1 MSLLAITSLSLTA
14 FTAYFLPL
22 KQSLLPT
29 NPDDGPLRYIPIL
42 NGILA
47 GVVILEGFVRHD
59 SETLWIAAI
68 PAVMWSAIWIT
79 RYWTNSIDMEELEKL
94 KYNVKNDTRSHL
106 LTSSIKGH
114 RHNMPTVFLLNSY
127 M

>member
-22 KQSLLPT
+22 QQRLLPT

-42 NGILA
+42 NAILS
-47 GVVILEGFVRHD
+47 GVVILDGFVQHED

-68 PAVMWSAIWIT
+68 PAVMWSAIWIA
-79 RYWTNSIDMEELEKL
+79 RYWANSIDIEGLENL
-94 KYNVKNDTRSHL
+94 KYNVKMTPEV
-106 LTSSIKGH
+106 I
-114 RHNMPTVFLLNSY
+114 F
-127 M
+127 